1 LPISNLQFGGSRQVE
16 ALLQSIYKFFI
27 LKVNNFA
34 AHFLIH
40 IFTLDRINRCDP
52 KDSSVKKILLVD
64 DDKTLQTVLTRYL
77 EKRGYSVR
85 VVTSGVQGLK
95 LFAQDPPDLVVSDIM
110 MPGMDG
116 LEFCRR
122 LRATRPGQLV
132 PFIFLTAKKDLEDR
146 IQGHYI
152 GADDYITKPFEPL
165 ELLAKIEAQLERS
178 RRIYAEMVRML
189 QKSPEDSE
197 SGGDYGDN
205 SSDAQA
211 KDKDVEPQEDLPL
224 TPAEARVFWE
234 VIQGLTNKQISQRLF
249 ISPRTVQTHLSNILT
264 KLNLE
269 NRSQLVRFAFEHG
282 YRPPQTQDEQKAA
295 EARG

>member
-1 LPISNLQFGGSRQVE
+1 
-16 ALLQSIYKFFI
+16 
-27 LKVNNFA
+27 
-34 AHFLIH
+34 
-40 IFTLDRINRCDP
+40 
-52 KDSSVKKILLVD
+52 VKKILLVD

-85 VVTSGVQGLK
+85 VVTSGIQGLK
-95 LFAQDPPDLVVSDIM
+95 LFSQDPPDIVVSDIM

-122 LRATRPGQLV
+122 LRATKTGQLV
-132 PFIFLTAKKDLEDR
+132 PFLFLTAKKDLEDR

-152 GADDYITKPFEPL
+152 GADDYVTKPFEPL

-178 RRIYAEMVRML
+178 RRIHSEMVRLM
-189 QKSPEDSE
+189 QNVPKNNDV
-197 SGGDYGDN
+197 DDDFD
-205 SSDAQA
+205 DAP
-211 KDKDVEPQEDLPL
+211 VEPVAPVKEPVPEEDLPL